1 MKKRNE
7 ILIES
12 QQKKKMCAMDQKD
25 GFRERKKKKPYK
37 TKMQKGRSLV
47 KRKALPKCI

>member
-1 MKKRNE
+1 
-7 ILIES
+7 
-12 QQKKKMCAMDQKD
+12 MCAMDQKD
-25 GFRERKKKKPYK
+25 GFRERKKKKKPYK